1 MVKILLPIEG
11 IVYGPREKLDTA
23 DSLKRMKNLI
33 NNLILQTRLSY
44 RVKNLQQKEELKTE

>member
-44 RVKNLQQKEELKTE
+44 RVKNLQQKEEL

>member
-1 MVKILLPIEG
+1 MVKILLPIEE

-33 NNLILQTRLSY
+33 NNLILQTLLSY
-44 RVKNLQQKEELKTE
+44 RVKNLQQKEEL